1 MMALVSQNVDSLK
14 WSAQRGMMAKLADK
28 PPIPTMGRRP
38 SRGSDP
44 SSRSSTRSSTRD
56 SRQPSLPPRLEA
68 LEALKAQADSNED
81 ALSQKLREVKNKECL
96 RNALD
101 TIVRTVRET
110 GQTEWEV
117 FQKIDADGSGQLSKQ
132 ELLSALRKM
141 GCKLMPVEM
150 DAVLRVFDRDG
161 SGGIDFMEFYEVIKN
176 HEVQQSGGGVPML
189 SKAVNPLCGF
199 EVGQRVKSLVQIW
212 TKELSEARNDEVNPG
227 AEVGTVIGAGA
238 TPGTVMVKFDRGGLL
253 FSMKVKSIALKDN
266 KSLRRQSSAASLLR
280 SKRTTI

>member
-1 MMALVSQNVDSLK
+1 
-14 WSAQRGMMAKLADK
+14 MAKLPDK

-68 LEALKAQADSNED
+68 LEALQAQVDSNEG
-81 ALSQKLREVKNKECL
+81 ALSQKLREVKNKQCL

-101 TIVRTVRET
+101 TVVRTVRET

-141 GCKLMPVEM
+141 GCKLMPVEI

-161 SGGIDFMEFYEVIKN
+161 SGAIDFMEFYEVIKD
-176 HEVQQSGGGVPML
+176 HEVEQSGGVASMP
-189 SKAVNPLCGF
+189 STAVNPLGGF

-212 TKELSEARNDEVNPG
+212 TKELSESRNDEVNPG
-227 AEVGTVIGAGA
+227 AEMGTVIGAGA
-238 TPGTVMVKFDRGGLL
+238 TPATVMVKFDRGGHV
-253 FSMKVKSIALKDN
+253 FSMKAKSIALKDN

>member
-1 MMALVSQNVDSLK
+1 
-14 WSAQRGMMAKLADK
+14 MAKLADK
-28 PPIPTMGRRP
+28 PPIPTMGRLP

-56 SRQPSLPPRLEA
+56 SRQPSLPPRLEV
-68 LEALKAQADSNED
+68 LEALKAQAGSNED

-101 TIVRTVRET
+101 TIVRIIRET

-141 GCKLMPVEM
+141 GCKLMPIEM

-161 SGGIDFMEFYEVIKN
+161 SGAVDFMDFYEVIKN
-176 HEVQQSGGGVPML
+176 HEVQQSGGVIPML

-227 AEVGTVIGAGA
+227 AEIGTVIGAGA
-238 TPGTVMVKFDRGGLL
+238 TPGTVMVRFDRGGLL
-253 FSMKVKSIALKDN
+253 FSMKAKSITLKDN